1 MSRKARRPF
10 IFPTLSCTAIFIDGG
25 YLNKVLEL
33 FDRVRIDYGRLSNL
47 LAGGTEVLRSY
58 YYHCMPYR
66 GVRPTEIGA
75 SKMLALQH
83 YHCMRYR
90 GVRPTPAE
98 ETRYAAMRQ
107 FVDYLQKTPRF
118 EVRLGRLAKR
128 DKQCGQCRQEWS
140 EFEQKRVDVLFA
152 ADLMRLAASQQIGR
166 AVLVSSA
173 WLYKSG

>member
-66 GVRPTEIGA
+66 GVRPT
-75 SKMLALQH
+75 
-83 YHCMRYR
+83 
-90 GVRPTPAE
+90 PAE

-140 EFEQKRVDVLFA
+140 EFEQKRLDVLFA
-152 ADLMRLAASQQIGR
+152 ADLTRLAASRSDGR
-166 AVLVSSA
+166 CSSVVPGCISQGSYVSS
-173 WLYKSG
+173 GTV